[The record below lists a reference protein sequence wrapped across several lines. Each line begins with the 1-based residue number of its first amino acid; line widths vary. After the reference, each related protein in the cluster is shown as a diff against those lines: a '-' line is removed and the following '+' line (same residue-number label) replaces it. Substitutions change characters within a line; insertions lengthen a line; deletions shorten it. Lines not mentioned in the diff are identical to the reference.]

1 MSEDK
6 KELSQEEYTER
17 KEKLNEFYT
26 KEIEYLET
34 QLQYETLLRDISKA
48 RAERLQ
54 ADAYILQM
62 TNTGDSEDVSE

>member
-62 TNTGDSEDVSE
+62 TNTEDSEDVSE

>member
-34 QLQYETLLRDISKA
+34 QLEYETLLRDISKA

-54 ADAYILQM
+54 ADAFILQM
-62 TNTGDSEDVSE
+62 TNREDSEDVSE

>member
-26 KEIEYLET
+26 KEIEYLKT
-34 QLQYETLLRDISKA
+34 QLDYETLLRDISKA

-62 TNTGDSEDVSE
+62 TNTEDSEDVSE

>member
-34 QLQYETLLRDISKA
+34 QLEYETLLRDISKA

-54 ADAYILQM
+54 ADAFILQM
-62 TNTGDSEDVSE
+62 TNTEDSEDVSE